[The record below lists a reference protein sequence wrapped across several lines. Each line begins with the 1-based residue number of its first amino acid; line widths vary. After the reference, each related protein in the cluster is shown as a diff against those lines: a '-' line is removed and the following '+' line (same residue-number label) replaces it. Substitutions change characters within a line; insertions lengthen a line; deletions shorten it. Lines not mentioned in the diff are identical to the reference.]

1 VITYHLKEDA
11 ESIMFEI
18 SDLEGN
24 VVTTLESGEGQ
35 GISKSAGMHRTST
48 FLQYPSFRSFEGMI
62 MWAAGPRPVT
72 APPGVYRISMKA
84 VFADRRRVRTVDQ
97 SSHFRW
103 IADPRSGSTDAD
115 LRAQF
120 DLAMLITERTNNAN
134 DAVYM
139 IRDIKTKVD
148 AAIEASGNDQA
159 LIRTGE
165 ALKVKLSAPEGEIYQ
180 VRNRSGQD
188 PLNFP
193 IKLNNK
199 IAALLG
205 VVMSGDYRPT
215 DQSYEVFAIL
225 TAELQVQLELLHAI
239 FTTDLAAFN
248 RQLTGLGIEEIVPHD
263 RTKDG
268 GN

>member
-1 VITYHLKEDA
+1 
-11 ESIMFEI
+11 

-24 VVTTLESGEGQ
+24 VITTLESGEGQ
-35 GISKSAGMHRTST
+35 GISKEAGVYRTSA
-48 FLQYPSFRSFEGMI
+48 FLQYPSFRGFEGMI
-62 MWAAGPRPVT
+62 FWAAGARAIT
-72 APPGVYRISMKA
+72 APPGIYRITMKTE
-84 VFADRRRVRTVDQ
+84 FAGRRQNRIEEQ
-97 SSHFRW
+97 STAFRW
-103 IADPRSGSTDAD
+103 VADPRSGSSDAD

-120 DLAMLITERTNNAN
+120 ELAMRINERTNNAN

-159 LIRTGE
+159 LLRAGE
-165 ALKVKLSAPEGEIYQ
+165 ALKDRLSAPEGEIYQ

-225 TAELQVQLELLHAI
+225 SAELQVQLERLHEI
-239 FTTDLAAFN
+239 LTTDLAAFN
-248 RQLTGLGIEEIVPHD
+248 RQLAGMSLEEIVPHD
-263 RTKDG
+263 RSKDEG
-268 GN
+268 S